1 METFLNAINKEVRN
15 HQLKKRE
22 SSLLITKLKVLTN
35 TANPLLYR
43 QNRMTAMLADMP
55 QMDHDKVFLHLADV
69 FSKLLK
75 IKKSKQ

>member
-1 METFLNAINKEVRN
+1 MWRPFQIAQGSGKSPMKKEG
-15 HQLKKRE
+15 E

-35 TANPLLYR
+35 TANPLPSR

-75 IKKSKQ
+75 IKKGKW